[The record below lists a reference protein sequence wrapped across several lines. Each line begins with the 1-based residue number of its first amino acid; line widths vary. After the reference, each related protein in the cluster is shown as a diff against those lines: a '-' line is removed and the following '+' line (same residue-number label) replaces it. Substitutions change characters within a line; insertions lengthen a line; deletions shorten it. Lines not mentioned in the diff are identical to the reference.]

1 MFRIGLF
8 ILTNIAVIAVATIV
22 MSLLGVGSMLDE
34 SGTGLNLYNLL
45 VFCFIFGMAGSFISL
60 LISKRMAKWSTKAKV
75 IKEPSNAMEKWL
87 VEDVRRMAREAGIGM
102 PEVAIFPMK
111 QSNAFATGWNKNK
124 ALVAVSSGMLERFTK
139 EEISAVMGHEVGHV
153 ANGDM
158 VTLTLIQ
165 GVVNTFVLFFSRIIG
180 YAVDRVI
187 FKTQRGVG
195 PGFYITVIVAQIVL
209 GILASTIVMWFSRK
223 REFVADASGARYGSL
238 QGMISALQ
246 RLKVESG
253 LANEMPESL
262 NAFGITRGK
271 VSGIK
276 ALFMSH
282 PPLDDRIRA
291 LQQGR

>member
-45 VFCFIFGMAGSFISL
+45 IFCFIFGMAGSFISL

-75 IKEPSNAMEKWL
+75 IKEPSNAIEKWL

-153 ANGDM
+153 ANGNM

-180 YAVDRVI
+180 YAVDRLI

-223 REFVADASGARYGSL
+223 REFVADASGARYGSR